1 MHLQG
6 EVRVAVKHAAAK
18 TKEGLEEQVDN
29 GRIKKYGGR
38 QGGFQGRC
46 LFGQIVCVWW
56 RFSTEDILSAYK

>member
-29 GRIKKYGGR
+29 GRIKKYFFWGGW
-38 QGGFQGRC
+38 G
-46 LFGQIVCVWW
+46 
-56 RFSTEDILSAYK
+56 SAEEVFIWTDSVRVVAV